1 MEEVRAERR
10 ITDLEFTKEN
20 GKRILVDAFTIAA
33 VEELDNGSKLY
44 LKVPVSTGS
53 TSSYSK
59 MYGLEVSVTE
69 SYDRIA
75 EMRAALK

>member
-33 VEELDNGSKLY
+33 VEELDNGSKLT
-44 LKVPVSTGS
+44 LKVPVASGS
-53 TSSYSK
+53 TYTPIIG
-59 MYGLEVSVTE
+59 MQVTVTE

-75 EMRAALK
+75 EMRATLK